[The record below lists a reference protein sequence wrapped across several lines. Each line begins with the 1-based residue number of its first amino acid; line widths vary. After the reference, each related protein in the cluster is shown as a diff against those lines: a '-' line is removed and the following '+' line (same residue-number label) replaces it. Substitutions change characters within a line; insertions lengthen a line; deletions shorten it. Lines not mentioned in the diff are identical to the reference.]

1 MILII
6 IIIIIIMFIVLCSHE
21 DMGDPDSALQIY
33 LRLGDT
39 EVFDLIAK
47 KNLHNALLDNLEY
60 LLKLGEK
67 VLHFNNHLSN

>member
-1 MILII
+1 
-6 IIIIIIMFIVLCSHE
+6 
-21 DMGDPDSALQIY
+21 MGDPDSALQIY

-60 LLKLGEK
+60 LFKLGEK
-67 VLHFNNHLSN
+67 VFHFNNHLTN